1 MPPAS
6 LQTVRMVGTPLEPGT
21 LQIRGCSVQLA
32 GCTSREFLL
41 PTSKS
46 ESTEPEKTSVNV
58 ESRPERIK
66 HTGLDAFASRTR
78 TVAATSKEFG
88 GEAENRF
95 LECTVVPAQPL
106 LWMRSTS
113 LTHGALMLFD
123 GET

>member
-1 MPPAS
+1 VPPAS

-32 GCTSREFLL
+32 GCKSREFLL

-58 ESRPERIK
+58 DSRPERIK

-78 TVAATSKEFG
+78 TVAATSK
-88 GEAENRF
+88 AENRF